1 MTTTTKEADMTIRS
15 KRKSGLRITVS
26 VNSDVNIDCPD
37 GSRLVLRNEGK
48 HPAQLRFTGPG
59 TFVIRRVEKSKVT
72 DSKCQEIQAAYFAKN
87 EGGNDE

>member
-1 MTTTTKEADMTIRS
+1 MSQGRS

-59 TFVIRRVEKSKVT
+59 TFVIRRVEKSKVS
-72 DSKCQEIQAAYFAKN
+72 DSKWQEIQAAYFEKN
-87 EGGNDE
+87 EGGDDE

>member
-1 MTTTTKEADMTIRS
+1 MTTRS
-15 KRKSGLRITVS
+15 KRKSGLRLTVS

-72 DSKCQEIQAAYFAKN
+72 DAKCQEIQAAYFAQN
-87 EGGNDE
+87 EGGDDE